1 MSPEIPYENIDWNG
15 MWRKAKLNST
25 WRKVFGER
33 DTIEYWNR
41 RAENFDRN
49 TRDGRGKELVETLIS
64 RFKIGDNTTIL
75 DIGAGTGRLAVP
87 LAKVAKSITAVE
99 PSSGMLSILLRNAE
113 KENLDN
119 IDHIRNK
126 WEEMDVGMDIRGHDL
141 VLACHSLGMMD
152 IEEALL
158 KMNAVA
164 NDSCCIITF
173 GGKRIWDF
181 SDLWPL
187 LYGEKFVPGPN
198 YIYLVNIL
206 FSMGID
212 ANVEVKKVKVERQ
225 YSDIDEALSETKLRL
240 DISDDDKDDIIR
252 DHLLDT
258 LVESGGKLTQC
269 HDFEEVMIWW
279 SK

>member
-1 MSPEIPYENIDWNG
+1 MTPEIPYENIDWNE
-15 MWRKAKLNST
+15 MWRNAKLNST

-33 DTIEYWNR
+33 DTIEYWNK

-49 TRDGRGKELVETLIS
+49 TRDGRGDELAERLIS
-64 RFKIGDNTTIL
+64 RFNIDDNTTVL
-75 DIGAGTGRLAVP
+75 DIGAGTGRLAIP

-99 PSSGMLSILLRNAE
+99 PSAGMMNILLRNAE
-113 KENLDN
+113 KEDLHN
-119 IDHIRNK
+119 INVIEKK
-126 WEEMDVGMDIRGHDL
+126 WEEVDEDVDMWSHDL
-141 VLACHSLGMMD
+141 VLASHSLGLMN
-152 IEEALL
+152 IEGALR
-158 KMNAVA
+158 KMNCLAER
-164 NDSCCIITF
+164 SCCVITF

-187 LYGEKFVPGPN
+187 IYGEKFVPGPN
-198 YIYLVNIL
+198 YIHLVNIL
-206 FSMGID
+206 FSMRIN

-279 SK
+279 EK